1 MPNDSQET
9 TGRGWL
15 RIIGPGLLIAATGV
29 GAGDL
34 ASAGF
39 AGSQLGTAVLWAVVL
54 GAFFKFVM
62 TEGLTRW
69 QLATDQTLLEG
80 AISKLGKVV
89 GWVFLPYLLLWSFF
103 IGSALM
109 SACGV
114 TLHAIFPVFENPSQ
128 SKIVFGIAS
137 SLIGMTL
144 VFFGGFKLF
153 ERVMSVCVAVMFVTV
168 IISAALILP
177 SMEDLL
183 SGLFI
188 PRIPD
193 IDGSGIAWTLALIGG
208 VGGTVTILCYGYWIA
223 EEGRT
228 GVKMINLS
236 RIDLGIGY
244 LMTAL
249 FGIAMVVIGSGVNAG
264 GSGAG
269 LIVEIAS
276 TLKQNIDPLISWLF
290 LIGALGAVFSSLLG
304 VWQSVPYLFSDLW
317 RLLLYNTKET
327 LTPQEKVRLITKS
340 KTYRYY
346 LVGISLVPML
356 GLFLQFKDLQ
366 KLYGIIGAAFLPLLT
381 IALLLLNSRA
391 KWVGTARNRPLT
403 IGILISVLVF
413 FGWMT
418 WRRWIG

>member
-1 MPNDSQET
+1 MPNDSQEK
-9 TGRGWL
+9 TGKGWL
-15 RIIGPGLLIAATGV
+15 RIVGPGLLIAATGV

-80 AISKLGKVV
+80 AVSKLGKVV

-137 SLIGMTL
+137 SLIGMAL

-183 SGLFI
+183 SGLLI

-193 IDGSGIAWTLALIGG
+193 IDGAGIAWTLALIGG

-228 GVKMINLS
+228 GIKMINLS

-276 TLKQNIDPLISWLF
+276 TLKQNIDPRISWLF

-317 RLLLYNTKET
+317 RLLLCDTKET

-356 GLFLQFKDLQ
+356 GLFLQFKELQ